1 MIIRTF
7 LPGAHDF
14 PFFPTFKDV
23 LRMELHCLWKVDY
36 LKNKS
41 TLLMINLKQVT
52 EAGGALVGGQEDK
65 GDKGDRV
72 DRGDRQG
79 RQGRRSLLLCFVLFS
94 IMLGCI
100 SGACSSI
107 CQGNL
112 SKQLPTA
119 ISGVTLPLSNPA
131 STTPN
136 VQMFP
141 SSFVS
146 WELEMYSH

>member
-1 MIIRTF
+1 
-7 LPGAHDF
+7 
-14 PFFPTFKDV
+14 
-23 LRMELHCLWKVDY
+23 
-36 LKNKS
+36 
-41 TLLMINLKQVT
+41 MINLKQVT

-79 RQGRRSLLLCFVLFS
+79 RQGRRPLLLCFVLFS

-119 ISGVTLPLSNPA
+119 ISGVTLPLSNPH
-131 STTPN
+131 
-136 VQMFP
+136 QMSKCFP
-141 SSFVS
+141 QIFVS
-146 WELEMYSH
+146 WKLDNCTHIDWFLGDGSDTFDSHLSISAKKEEKNVCIFKYV

>member
-7 LPGAHDF
+7 LPGAHDSPF
-14 PFFPTFKDV
+14 PPTFKDV

-65 GDKGDRV
+65 GDRV

-79 RQGRRSLLLCFVLFS
+79 RQGRRPLLLWFLFS

-107 CQGNL
+107 CPGNL